1 MKKHYT
7 ANQIIEFIYRKDGT
21 FWSRQRERRAL
32 ELFNKTSQGV
42 PAYKDFLEKNSI
54 DPDAVRTWA
63 DFQLVPRT
71 SKKNYLRQYP
81 LEELCWGGSLK
92 SPIVFSATSGSTGK
106 PFYFPRDA
114 KIDWHQSI
122 ISELF
127 LRNALAGK
135 DEPTLVLVCFGMG
148 VWIGGLINYQGFSYI
163 NERGF
168 SLSILT
174 PGVNIKEAMNALREL
189 APSYRNLILVGYPPF
204 MKDIVDEAL
213 DEGIDLKK
221 YHIRFLFAAEA
232 FTENFRE
239 YLVSNVGGGNLYRDT
254 MNIYGSA
261 DIGAMAF
268 ETPTSILV
276 RRLALEHEDIF
287 EALFSSIKKTPT
299 LAQYNPLFITFEAP
313 NGEILVTGD
322 NTIPLIRYDIGDNGG
337 VFSFSEVDAIL
348 KKGGINLEDEAR
360 KQGITLYQLP
370 FVYVYERS
378 DFSTTL
384 YGLQVYPEFIKE
396 AVLDPMAQKWLT
408 GKFTML
414 TKYDSDQNQYLEIN
428 LELKRNQKEPS
439 ASEKVKVLEHIKQT
453 LKKKSSE
460 FRELSTH
467 VNKRELIELVFWPA
481 GDPLYFKSG
490 IKQKW
495 VQNEAKRG

>member
-1 MKKHYT
+1 MEKKYS
-7 ANQIIEFIYRKDGT
+7 AKQIIEFINQKDEG
-21 FWSRQRERRAL
+21 FWLRERERKAL
-32 ELFNKTSQGV
+32 ELFYKVSQEV

-54 DPDAVRTWA
+54 DPRAIRTWA
-63 DFQLVPRT
+63 DFQSVPRT

-81 LEELCWGGSLK
+81 LEKLCWGGTLE

-106 PFYFPRDA
+106 PFYFPRSE
-114 KIDWHQSI
+114 KIDWQQSI

-127 LRNALAGK
+127 LRNTSAKSSG
-135 DEPTLVLVCFGMG
+135 PTLVMVCFGMG

-174 PGVNIKEAMNALREL
+174 PGVNIKETLNALREL

-204 MKDIVDEAL
+204 MKDVVDEAI
-213 DEGIDLKK
+213 DAGIDFTR

-239 YLVSNVGGGNLYRDT
+239 YLISKAGGGNLYRDT

-268 ETPTSILV
+268 ETPTSILM
-276 RRLALEHEDIF
+276 RRLALEHKGIF
-287 EALFSSIKKTPT
+287 EALFASIKKTPT

-313 NGEILVTGD
+313 NGEILITGN

-337 VFSFSEVDAIL
+337 VFSFSEIEAVL
-348 KKGGINLEDEAR
+348 KKSGINLEDEAR
-360 KQGITLYQLP
+360 KQGIALYQLP
-370 FVYVYERS
+370 LVYVYERS

-396 AVLDPMAQKWLT
+396 AVLDPIAQKWLT

-428 LELKRNQKEPS
+428 LESKKNQKEPG
-439 ASEKVKVLEHIKQT
+439 ASEKAKILEHIKQT
-453 LKKKSSE
+453 LKTKSSE

-467 VNKRELIELVFWPA
+467 INKRELIELVFWPA

-495 VQNEAKRG
+495 VQNEAKKG